1 MTEHDR
7 TGQRDYKSNESA
19 VWVGEPACN
28 QRPWQRA
35 AICVEKNM
43 ERIGRD
49 GRFARFADDIHFSDI
64 PNLAFWHDEIVS
76 SKAVIIVEFGLVVLR
91 CDDPIGRRG
100 WWRGRRVVRLI
111 VEDDSR
117 CGRDWR
123 NNRYGNRGCGS
134 CI

>member
-7 TGQRDYKSNESA
+7 TGQRDYKTNESA

-49 GRFARFADDIHFSDI
+49 GRFAEFADDIHFSDI
-64 PNLAFWHDEIVS
+64 PNLACWHDEIVS
-76 SKAVIIVEFGLVVLR
+76 SKAVIIVEFRLVVLR
-91 CDDPIGRRG
+91 CDDPIGRGR
-100 WWRGRRVVRLI
+100 WWRGRRVVHLI
-111 VEDDSR
+111 VEDD
-117 CGRDWR
+117 
-123 NNRYGNRGCGS
+123 
-134 CI
+134 